1 MDSTQSFKRIFALA
15 LSVIA
20 FSAVTLWADV
30 KFSVLPPRNVIEGN
44 KFNVTFRLENAEGNG
59 LKVSEIN
66 GCTFLY
72 GPSTST
78 QQSYQYVN
86 GRTTSQKTV
95 DYSFVYKAGAAGE
108 YTIPSASIQVDG
120 KTYKTEPITFKVIPT
135 DSSVQDNGNSGQS
148 GVRVDDASTHTADKA
163 VGKDDVF
170 VRIIPSR
177 TTVYEEEPI
186 ECVIKLYTKYQIGSF
201 MSVSQPNFDGCLI
214 DEIAVQPALNEIEH
228 YNGQK
233 YMTAVLKKVLVFP
246 QKSGKLTFNSG
257 KYDISVVQYE
267 RVGGGFFST
276 NIPVEKEIH
285 VAPGDLTVNVTPL
298 PEPQPEGFTGAV
310 GQFNAESRI
319 SSESLRTN
327 EAASMTI
334 TISGT
339 GNIRYIKA
347 PEIDFPADFEQ
358 YSPRTDIDAN
368 VVGNNVRGKVTVEYT
383 FVPQTPGEYTIPPT
397 EFVYFDPSKKE
408 YVTIPLPE
416 RNIKVA
422 KGVGTSTSNVQV
434 EQKDINAAVTDILHI
449 KQNVNDLKTSRSL
462 YVHSVWYWS
471 VWILLVM
478 MLAGTIFY
486 TRKITKRNADV
497 AGRRLAKAGKV
508 GKKRLKQAQ
517 TYLNGEDSKSA
528 DKFYEEVLKAMWGYI
543 GDKFRLPSSQLTRQN
558 ISTSLMSHNVSEETI
573 GQVVRVLDE
582 CEMARYTP
590 SSTSVDARHEVL
602 EQAQQAIDSLE
613 KTKGLLKNEA

>member
-1 MDSTQSFKRIFALA
+1 MKSTPEYKRILVTM

-20 FSAVTLWADV
+20 FSAMTLWADV

-86 GRTTSQKTV
+86 GRTSSQKTV

-120 KTYKTEPITFKVIPT
+120 KTYRTDPLTFKVIPA
-135 DSSVQDNGNSGQS
+135 DSSAQGSGSSQS
-148 GVRVDDASTHTADKA
+148 GVRVDDASTHTSDKA

-177 TTVYEEEPI
+177 TSVYEEEPI

-214 DEIAVQPALNEIEH
+214 DEIPVQTNLNEIEH
-228 YNGQK
+228 YNGQN
-233 YMTAVLKKVLVFP
+233 YMTAILKKVLVFP
-246 QKSGKLTFNSG
+246 QKSGTLTFNSG

-285 VAPGDLTVNVTPL
+285 VAPGDLTINVTAL
-298 PEPQPEGFTGAV
+298 PMPQPEGFTGAV
-310 GQFNAESRI
+310 GQFSAESRI
-319 SSESLRTN
+319 SSETLRTN
-327 EAASMTI
+327 EAASMMI
-334 TISGT
+334 TISGV

-368 VVGNNVRGKVTVEYT
+368 VVGNNVKGKVTVEYT
-383 FVPQTPGEYTIPPT
+383 FVPQTPGDYTIPPT
-397 EFVYFDPSKKE
+397 EFIYFDPAKKE

-422 KGVGTSTSNVQV
+422 KGVGTSASAQNV
-434 EQKDINAAVTDILHI
+434 EQKDINAAMTDILHI
-449 KQNVNDLKTSRSL
+449 KQNVDDMNQSHTL
-462 YVHSVWYWS
+462 YVHTVWYWS
-471 VWILLVM
+471 IWFMLV
-478 MLAGTIFY
+478 AAFVVSIFY
-486 TRKITKRNADV
+486 TRRLERRNADV

-508 GKKRLKQAQ
+508 GKKRLRQAKGI
-517 TYLNGEDSKSA
+517 LEADDAKSA
-528 DKFYEEVLKAMWGYI
+528 DRFYEEVLKAMWGYI

-558 ISTSLMSHNVSEETI
+558 ISTILQAHNVSEETI
-573 GQVVRVLDE
+573 SSVVNVLDE

-590 SSTSVDARHEVL
+590 SSTSVDARREVL
-602 EQAQQAIDSLE
+602 AQAENAIGALE
-613 KTKGLLKNEA
+613 KTK